1 MLSFD
6 ISIMSD
12 DSNYLS
18 ITFGK
23 RVICY
28 ALLLL
33 VQILILIFLLRYSF
47 LEDVLCT
54 SFIAIQCEMYYE
66 ISVLMPTMD

>member
-6 ISIMSD
+6 ISIISD
-12 DSNYLS
+12 DSNYLP

-33 VQILILIFLLRYSF
+33 VQILMLIFLLRYSF

-54 SFIAIQCEMYYE
+54 SFIPIQCEMYYE
-66 ISVLMPTMD
+66 VSVLMPTMD

>member
-33 VQILILIFLLRYSF
+33 VQILILIFLLRCSF

-54 SFIAIQCEMYYE
+54 FFIAIQCEMYYE
-66 ISVLMPTMD
+66 VNVLMPTMD

>member
-28 ALLLL
+28 ALLSL

-47 LEDVLCT
+47 LEDVL
-54 SFIAIQCEMYYE
+54 AIQCEMYYE
-66 ISVLMPTMD
+66 VSVLMPTMD

>member
-47 LEDVLCT
+47 LEDVLST

-66 ISVLMPTMD
+66 VSGLMPTMD